1 MTRAIDLSEAELA
14 IVRTILRTH
23 LSPAVRAW
31 VFGSRATATA
41 RRYSDLD
48 LALEG
53 ENALST
59 DLLGDIAE
67 ALSESDLPYKVDV
80 VDLRSVDPAFR
91 ALIEP
96 AMIALP
102 IWPDTI
108 D

>member
-1 MTRAIDLSEAELA
+1 MTGAIDLSQTDLT

-23 LSPAVRAW
+23 LPPGTHAW
-31 VFGSRATATA
+31 VFGSRATGSA

-53 ENALST
+53 DRPLSFAAM
-59 DLLGDIAE
+59 GDVAE

-91 ALIEP
+91 VLIEP
-96 AMIALP
+96 ELIAFP
-102 IWPDTI
+102 F
-108 D
+108 